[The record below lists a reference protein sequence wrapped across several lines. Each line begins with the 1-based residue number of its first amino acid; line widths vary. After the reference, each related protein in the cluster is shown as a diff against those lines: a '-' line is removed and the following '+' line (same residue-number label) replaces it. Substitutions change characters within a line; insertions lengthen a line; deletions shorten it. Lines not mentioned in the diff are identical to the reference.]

1 MSNTAIGGP
10 WSIRP
15 CAYLLLRRLPT
26 IRPSRQAASRR
37 GLQRL
42 AAARQAWIGHEV
54 LVRVERLLAVGGLD
68 TRGRTV
74 GQERPALF
82 VVLEVGD
89 HDLLEH
95 LLVYGRIVDRA
106 QRLDSAV
113 EVARHHVGGGDV
125 DRRLGVRQAVAGAEA
140 VDAAVLEE
148 AADDRLDADV
158 LRQPGHAGPQAA
170 DAAHHEVDL

>member
-26 IRPSRQAASRR
+26 IRPSRQAAGR
-37 GLQRL
+37 GSFERL

-68 TRGRTV
+68 TRGRAV
-74 GQERPALF
+74 GQERPARF

-89 HDLLEH
+89 RDLVVQL
-95 LLVYGRIVDRA
+95 IV
-106 QRLDSAV
+106 
-113 EVARHHVGGGDV
+113 
-125 DRRLGVRQAVAGAEA
+125 
-140 VDAAVLEE
+140 
-148 AADDRLDADV
+148 
-158 LRQPGHAGPQAA
+158 
-170 DAAHHEVDL
+170 